1 MVDNEL
7 KRLRNLQKIVRQ
19 RERDREEKIKL
30 KAELEP
36 TFWDHVRKA
45 LNGLF

>member
-1 MVDNEL
+1 MADEEL
-7 KRLRNLQKIVRQ
+7 KRLRNLQRIVRQ
-19 RERDREEKIKL
+19 KEKDRREKESL